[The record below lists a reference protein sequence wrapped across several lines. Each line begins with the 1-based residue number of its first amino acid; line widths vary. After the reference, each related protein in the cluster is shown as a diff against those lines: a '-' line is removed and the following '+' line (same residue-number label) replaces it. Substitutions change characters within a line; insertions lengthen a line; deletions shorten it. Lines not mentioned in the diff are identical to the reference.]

1 MARLKPTTAMPT
13 DEDTLLAKLAS
24 DAGIEEKA
32 RACQKLAITGG
43 IKSVP
48 SLAALLGDEKLA
60 SHARS
65 GLENIK
71 DSAAGEALMNALG
84 PDLRGRLL
92 AGAIVSLGVRRETAA
107 VPALFKL
114 AGSTEPEIRDAA
126 ISSLGRIASP
136 DAVEN
141 IMTLLTKGRADHKIP
156 AAHAALAAARRLDP
170 AAASAL
176 REAVRA
182 ADVPAHIKKAA
193 GGAS

>member
-1 MARLKPTTAMPT
+1 MACMKPITAMPN
-13 DEDTLLAKLAS
+13 DEDTAIATLSS
-24 DAGIEEKA
+24 DAKTEEKA
-32 RACQKLAITGG
+32 RACQKLAIIGSS
-43 IKSVP
+43 KSVP
-48 SLAALLGDEKLA
+48 TLAALLGDEKLA

-71 DSAAGEALMNALG
+71 DASAGEALCKAL
-84 PDLRGRLL
+84 DLSGRLL
-92 AGAIVSLGVRRETAA
+92 AGVIVSLGVRRVTAA

-126 ISSLGRIASP
+126 ISSLGQIASP
-136 DAVEN
+136 EAVEN
-141 IMTLLTKGRADHKIP
+141 IRSLLTKSRADHKVP

-170 AAASAL
+170 AAASGL

-193 GGAS
+193 SVSS

>member
-1 MARLKPTTAMPT
+1 MPT
-13 DEDTLLAKLAS
+13 DEKTALATLAS
-24 DAGIEEKA
+24 DAGTEEKA
-32 RACQKLAITGG
+32 RACQQLAIVGG

-48 SLAALLGDEKLA
+48 ALAALLGDEKLA
-60 SHARS
+60 AHARS

-71 DSAAGEALMNALG
+71 DAAAGEALMNALG
-84 PDLRGRLL
+84 SDLKGRLL
-92 AGAIVSLGVRRETAA
+92 AGVIVSLGVRRETAA

-126 ISSLGRIASP
+126 ISSLGQIASP
-136 DAVEN
+136 EAVEN
-141 IMTLLTKGRADHKIP
+141 IRTLLAKGRADHKVP
-156 AAHAALAAARRLDP
+156 AAHAALAAARKLAP

-176 REAVRA
+176 RETVRA